1 MNLIV
6 AVSNNYGIGKNNGL
20 LFNLPSDLKY
30 FKAKTLNKVVVMG
43 KKTFLSL
50 PKRPLPNR
58 TSVVLTSDK
67 NFTAQGTIIVHDLN
81 ELFAELEKYDS
92 DDVFVCGGAQV
103 YNALMPYCK
112 TAFVTF
118 VNASE
123 PADTHINNLEENG
136 FYIEEQSEVLHENGL
151 DFSFAILRNP
161 MPKSFQKGQN
171 ETTFSL

>member
-58 TSVVLTSDK
+58 TNIVLTHDRS
-67 NFTAQGTIIVHDLN
+67 FTALGTIIVHDLN

-103 YNALMPYCK
+103 YNTLMPYCK

-118 VNASE
+118 VNAST

-136 FYIEEQSEVLHENGL
+136 FFVEEQSEMLHENGL
-151 DFSFAILRNP
+151 DFSFAILTNP
-161 MPKSFQKGQN
+161 MPKSFKKDLDK
-171 ETTFSL
+171 TSISL

>member
-6 AVSNNYGIGKNNGL
+6 AVSNDYGIGKNNGL

-58 TSVVLTSDK
+58 TNIVLTSDK

-81 ELFAELEKYDS
+81 ELFVELEKYDS
-92 DDVFVCGGAQV
+92 DDVFVCGGAQI
-103 YNALMPYCK
+103 YNSLMPYCK

-118 VNASE
+118 VNDSA

-136 FYIEEQSEVLHENGL
+136 FYIEEQSEMLHENGL

-161 MPKSFQKGQN
+161 MPKSFQKFQD
-171 ETTFSL
+171 ETSVSL